1 MDEPHLTDAEW
12 KVMDVVW
19 DRGPVAV
26 RDVHGALEAS
36 TRWAYTTVKTLLD
49 RLEGTEDPL
58 AILRGD
64 PAPLVGD
71 PQLEALGGAREREE
85 DHRLEPARE
94 RDVEQLAQRVRR
106 EGDGRF
112 GSGSAHR
119 QALDGALGYPGCDQ
133 THDHTSTASRRSSS

>member
-49 RLEGTEDPL
+49 RLVDKGVVEASAEGRRWL
-58 AILRGD
+58 YVAVLRRDDAQRGE
-64 PAPLVGD
+64 
-71 PQLEALGGAREREE
+71 LEALRAKAFGGRLGGMLHLLLGEGRLGARDREALRKLVERVEAA
-85 DHRLEPARE
+85 DDDEPR
-94 RDVEQLAQRVRR
+94 
-106 EGDGRF
+106 GG
-112 GSGSAHR
+112 
-119 QALDGALGYPGCDQ
+119 
-133 THDHTSTASRRSSS
+133 TS